1 MSATVL
7 TQTLTELL
15 IIVAMTATFR
25 TAFQNRKTGAE
36 SH

>member
-15 IIVAMTATFR
+15 IMVAMTAIFR

>member
-15 IIVAMTATFR
+15 IMVAMTATFR
-25 TAFQNRKTGAE
+25 VRTKKSTAEAL
-36 SH
+36 